1 MHILRN
7 GSLPSLQGP
16 DNWFTGRVRIDGL
29 YQPEA
34 PARFSAA
41 TVTFEPGAN
50 RLAHPPIGANAHCC

>member
-29 YQPEA
+29 YQPDSRPPQEW
-34 PARFSAA
+34 SS
-41 TVTFEPGAN
+41 GA
-50 RLAHPPIGANAHCC
+50 G